1 MSHTF
6 INGFS
11 GTVLCGAFVLDVT
24 EWSADVE
31 VEILDTTNTGD
42 LGWQSNINGCKKA
55 TGSCKTF
62 WDTATVPTGSS
73 GGAIT
78 NGASVTLTLNIG
90 SSGRSI
96 VVPARVGKITVSNPV
111 KGVVPF
117 EFSYESNGV
126 VTLPT

>member
-1 MSHTF
+1 MAHTY

-11 GTVLCGAFVLDVT
+11 GTVLCGAYALDVT
-24 EWSADVE
+24 EWSADIE

-42 LGWQSNINGCKKA
+42 LGWQTNINGCKKA

-62 WDTATVPTGSS
+62 WDTAAVPTGA
-73 GGAIT
+73 GAANIQ
-78 NGASVTLTLNIG
+78 NGTTVTLTLNIG
-90 SSGRSI
+90 NSGRFFVI
-96 VVPARVGKITVSNPV
+96 PARVGKITVSNPV

>member
-1 MSHTF
+1 MAHTY

-11 GTVLCGAFVLDVT
+11 GTVLCGAHSLDVT
-24 EWSADVE
+24 EWNCDVE

-55 TGSCKTF
+55 TGTVKTF
-62 WDTATVPTGSS
+62 WDTAAVPTG
-73 GGAIT
+73 AANANIQ
-78 NGASVTLTLNIG
+78 NGTTVTLTLNIG
-90 SSGRSI
+90 ASARTI
-96 VVPARVGKITVSNPV
+96 IVPARVGKITVNNPV

-117 EFSYESNGV
+117 EFTFESTGV